1 MLVYKRRSREEQY
14 IIRGGKNMQYEIIGT
29 PFPVVSI
36 SLDAGE
42 SMLCQKGGMAWKS
55 TNVTMQTSGG
65 GIGKMFSKAISG
77 ESMFQNTYT
86 AEGGPGKI
94 AIGTSVPGNVLPIKM
109 ENGKVIIAQK
119 SAFLA
124 SEPGVSFEMFF
135 HQKLSAGFFGGEG
148 FIMQKFMGNGMLFLE
163 MDGSVVEFDL
173 APSEKMQ
180 IDTGYLAAME
190 GTVQMSVETV
200 KGIGNVVLGGEGL
213 FITTVTG
220 PGHIWLQTLPISGLA
235 NALKKYLPTSN

>member
-1 MLVYKRRSREEQY
+1 
-14 IIRGGKNMQYEIIGT
+14 MQYEIIGT
-29 PFPVVSI
+29 PFPVVS
-36 SLDAGE
+36 LNLNAGE
-42 SMLCQKGGMAWKS
+42 SMICQKGGMAWKS
-55 TNVTMQTSGG
+55 SNVTMQTNGG
-65 GIGKMFSKAISG
+65 GIGKMFSKALSG

-86 AEGGPGKI
+86 AEGGPGNI
-94 AIGTSVPGNVLPIKM
+94 TIGTSVPGNILPIQM
-109 ENGKVIIAQK
+109 ENGRSIIAQK

-124 SEPGVSFEMFF
+124 SEPGVTFEMFF
-135 HQKLSAGFFGGEG
+135 QQKLGAGFFGGEG
-148 FIMQKFMGNGMLFLE
+148 FIMQKYTGNGMLFLE

-190 GTVQMSVETV
+190 GTVQMNIETV
-200 KGIGNVVLGGEGL
+200 KGIGNIVLGGEGL

-235 NALKKYLPTSN
+235 GALKKYLPSSS